1 MAAPAVGNDG
11 SQGIAQNALSARI
24 ALAAQ
29 RGQISSLD
37 RVALGNALTAI
48 KGDFVSSIADGES
61 RLSPYEM
68 KARIESLIDAQIAG
82 GTLSQSQGAQ
92 LRGFYSSGPS
102 PSEDNN
108 NPADDQ
114 PRAVT
119 APPLAVTASAQ
130 DTSSAAEAR
139 ADEDATPD
147 AGDEL
152 DALVKF
158 MDLLRQ
164 KMETSRNGYG
174 SAASSFPVRRSPLVV
189 DTLA

>member
-1 MAAPAVGNDG
+1 MATTVVGSDA

-29 RGQISSLD
+29 KGQISSLD

-68 KARIESLIDAQIAG
+68 KTRIESLIDAQIAG
-82 GTLSQSQGAQ
+82 GTLSQSQAAQ
-92 LRGFYSSGPS
+92 LRGFYSATPP
-102 PSEDNN
+102 PSEGDKD
-108 NPADDQ
+108 P
-114 PRAVT
+114 
-119 APPLAVTASAQ
+119 AQ
-130 DTSSAAEAR
+130 DQQQAATQPPQSVAKPREAEAAAETVAKN
-139 ADEDATPD
+139 DPTPS

-152 DALVKF
+152 DAMVQFLN
-158 MDLLRQ
+158 LLRD
-164 KMETSRNGYG
+164 KMSASRSGYG
-174 SAASSFPVRRSPLVV
+174 SAASSFPIRRAPLVV